1 MQSTLTSESEQRADE
16 MAGMTIASSAGADWS
31 ITPTRAQPG
40 FTAVLADKRPTR
52 RFRLAPGLLNAHR
65 HCR

>member
-16 MAGMTIASSAGADWS
+16 MAGMTIASSAGAGRS
-31 ITPTRAQPG
+31 VTPTRAQPG

-52 RFRLAPGLLNAHR
+52 RFHLALDLLNAHR
-65 HCR
+65 RCG